1 MIVII
6 KKLCLIVLIQR
17 KGEEKEKWEKRFK
30 ERKIKIYEEL

>member
-6 KKLCLIVLIQR
+6 KNLWLIVLIQR
-17 KGEEKEKWEKRFK
+17 KEEEKEKLEKRFK